1 MHELIC
7 SLRNGKESKHSADSF
22 ALMDHLMSHTAAP
35 IMHEIY
41 PIETWIPGLERPQG
55 HAVHHGIIM

>member
-35 IMHEIY
+35 IMHDIY
-41 PIETWIPGLERPQG
+41 RINFIQ
-55 HAVHHGIIM
+55 